1 MRSFADLARPSS
13 GRGLHAEPRLCQL
26 LSLLWHGCRGRRR
39 YEYARRDVADP
50 SLTGTLTCWKERS
63 DGCFVLQEWLLICVL
78 ALSGYDVRVQTM
90 RWRGGN
96 TVVASHRTGACVRDP
111 GPAAGGQAR
120 TAAETGRIALRCAL
134 CFCDTSR
141 HNQARR
147 TTQSDPSTYRYT
159 RSTALPAS

>member
-78 ALSGYDVRVQTM
+78 ALSGYGCTCAVDAVE
-90 RWRGGN
+90 RGAI
-96 TVVASHRTGACVRDP
+96 ASHRTGACVRDP

-141 HNQARR
+141 HSQARR